1 MMTNTEPERLLQ
13 EVERVARQ
21 AGEFLRH
28 ERETFT
34 LERVEQKH
42 AHDYVSDVDRG
53 SERLVVDELRRLL
66 PEAGFVTEEGLATFD
81 GEERYWVIDPLDG
94 TTNYIHGMRS
104 YAVSIAL
111 CRGREIELGVV
122 FDASVDEMFSAY
134 RGGGAW
140 LTSPSAGGEAPASRR
155 RQPLHVSSLPF
166 SQALMGV
173 ELPYDAQAYAPFGL
187 ALLRHLYGRVGGIRM
202 NGSAAIALCHVA
214 AGRLDGWLE
223 RHLGRYDYMAGAIIV
238 EEAGGCVTN
247 FLGSPDYTM
256 GDDIVATNGL
266 FHDDLLRLIKEYR
279 QRSEEIGRLR
289 SERSKK

>member
-1 MMTNTEPERLLQ
+1 
-13 EVERVARQ
+13 
-21 AGEFLRH
+21 
-28 ERETFT
+28 
-34 LERVEQKH
+34 
-42 AHDYVSDVDRG
+42 
-53 SERLVVDELRRLL
+53 
-66 PEAGFVTEEGLATFD
+66 
-81 GEERYWVIDPLDG
+81 
-94 TTNYIHGMRS
+94 
-104 YAVSIAL
+104 
-111 CRGREIELGVV
+111 
-122 FDASVDEMFSAY
+122 
-134 RGGGAW
+134 
-140 LTSPSAGGEAPASRR
+140 
-155 RQPLHVSSLPF
+155 
-166 SQALMGV
+166 MGV